1 MIRSIEDI
9 RFMDSSDPVYLSQDT
24 LNDPV
29 VYETKDIPDPTSP
42 YIPKSFVI
50 ALRDYISGVQPSA
63 ISHPQERIR
72 DFKNTIAFGTLSTED
87 CSRQVSFYDCTQDS
101 FRSSQLTIDSDEEF
115 EDKMDTDDD
124 HDYDSLSDFSD
135 INDNDFYI
143 DENVKVSEMIQDFDL
158 LISPA
163 ITNYQMSRTTW
174 ATCSTMIFIVI
185 CVMIVLLRNVWL
197 IFFGGVTRTR
207 RVVVKF
213 RFIHALINIF
223 SHTLI
228 SLSCTTIY
236 FGYLNGILTSS
247 ISIAN
252 VINNLSFFDK
262 FVTSTKSYYNNSFKK
277 VLIWPLLIVIMSFFV
292 FCAYDHSSDDR
303 PFGKQVYV
311 EKYMPISKD
320 YKPVTPVVLP
330 EEDYTYDK
338 IYSHFRGVLDCRFIS
353 IEHSRAVKGYIV
365 DADCDY

>member
-63 ISHPQERIR
+63 ISHPQERMR

-87 CSRQVSFYDCTQDS
+87 CSRQVSFYD
-101 FRSSQLTIDSDEEF
+101 F
-115 EDKMDTDDD
+115 
-124 HDYDSLSDFSD
+124 
-135 INDNDFYI
+135 
-143 DENVKVSEMIQDFDL
+143 SEMIQDFDL